1 METPRQAHATRTRR
15 KSIAVHNGL
24 RQQRQ
29 QELAPC
35 PVDADTTQAQAAQQT
50 PPPGP
55 TRSKQRAEVFTTF
68 AAGKAMSDV
77 AAVHSMLSVGKRWRT
92 FRPAGGDGGGGGG
105 ESFLRVHWVAVP
117 KALRARRV
125 NRRRGGGTRWPPS
138 EPRAPRGTQRR
149 AALPGGSSLLALGGA
164 AVRSSAR
171 GDLRSEP

>member
-92 FRPAGGDGGGGGG
+92 FRPAGGGGGGGG
-105 ESFLRVHWVAVP
+105 GVSFVRVHWDAVP

-125 NRRRGGGTRWPPS
+125 NRRPLIASDAVLCAPP
-138 EPRAPRGTQRR
+138 GRR
-149 AALPGGSSLLALGGA
+149 
-164 AVRSSAR
+164 
-171 GDLRSEP
+171 

>member
-1 METPRQAHATRTRR
+1 MAPATQDARSAESAGVRQGRRQQAPAAVGGARGVAFTHGVASTQRRPLWRKQPWQPPNAQIAGRLRR
-15 KSIAVHNGL
+15 KEQQHRL
-24 RQQRQ
+24 R
-29 QELAPC
+29 
-35 PVDADTTQAQAAQQT
+35 
-50 PPPGP
+50 
-55 TRSKQRAEVFTTF
+55 
-68 AAGKAMSDV
+68 
-77 AAVHSMLSVGKRWRT
+77 
-92 FRPAGGDGGGGGG
+92 GGGGGGGG

-171 GDLRSEP
+171 GHLRSEP